1 MTGRTKRRATAR
13 AARLAAA
20 AVWMGTGAALA
31 MGSAT
36 PPPAPVALP
45 DGGRAAPAR
54 GIAPGTTAAL
64 PAGVQGAPAGLA
76 VAQAA
81 EIAPDA
87 LRYNARAVV
96 VFADTPEDAAFA
108 AQMRLLDRDPG
119 ALAVRDVRVIVD
131 TDPDGASAWRMM
143 LRPRGFS
150 MVVLDKQ
157 GNVIERRPTPW
168 DTREIGRA
176 IDKTPERRAEI
187 ARGGR

>member
-13 AARLAAA
+13 AARLTAV

-54 GIAPGTTAAL
+54 GIAPGAAVPS
-64 PAGVQGAPAGLA
+64 PAPVRQAPAGLA
-76 VAQAA
+76 VADAG
-81 EIAPDA
+81 EVAPDA
-87 LRYNARAVV
+87 LRYIARAVV

-108 AQMRLLDRDPG
+108 AQMRLLERDPG
-119 ALAVRDVRVIVD
+119 TLAARDVQVIVD
-131 TDPDGASAWRMM
+131 TDPGGASAWRAM

-157 GNVIERRPTPW
+157 GTVIERRPTPW

-187 ARGGR
+187 ARAGR